1 MSTLGQTSS
10 GAGSGLALETTQVAN
25 GVLLG
30 AVNESA
36 PGSDTASSGL
46 NGRLQR
52 IAQRLTSLIALLPA
66 SLGQKTSAASL
77 AVVVASDQSAVPVS
91 AAALPLPTGAA
102 TEATLAG
109 IGVDTAALAAV
120 NFATEVTLTQ
130 VGVDVANL
138 EAKDFATETTQAANG
153 VLIGSVTETA
163 PASDTASSGLNGRL
177 QRIAQRITSLI
188 ALVPTS
194 LGSKTSAN
202 SFAVVVAS
210 DQAAIATKAPVNTA
224 GSAANTSLTATTAST
239 ATAPANAVGFIL
251 YADTN
256 NTDTIRFAIG
266 ATASTTVGGRL
277 EPGRDTG
284 YLPCAANV
292 SICATASGTN
302 AFFIQWILSA

>member
-30 AVNESA
+30 AVNEAA

-77 AVVVASDQSAVPVS
+77 AVVVSSDQSAIPVSGPLTDVQLRATAVPVS
-91 AAALPLPTGAA
+91 GPLTDAELRAAAVPISAASLPLPSGAA
-102 TEATLAG
+102 
-109 IGVDTAALAAV
+109 
-120 NFATEVTLTQ
+120 
-130 VGVDVANL
+130 L
-138 EAKDFATETTQAANG
+138 EATQAANG
-153 VLIGSVTETA
+153 VLLGAVNETA

-188 ALVPTS
+188 ALLPAS

-210 DQAAIATKAPVNTA
+210 DQGAIATKAPVNTA
-224 GSAANTSLTATTAST
+224 GSAANTTLTATTAST

>member
-30 AVNESA
+30 AVNETA
-36 PGSDTASSGL
+36 PGTDTASSGL

-66 SLGQKTSAASL
+66 SLGQKASAASL
-77 AVVVASDQSAVPVS
+77 AVVVASDQSAIPVSGPLTDVQLRATAVPVS
-91 AAALPLPTGAA
+91 GPLTDAQMRASAVPVSVAALPLPTGAA
-102 TEATLAG
+102 LES
-109 IGVDTAALAAV
+109 
-120 NFATEVTLTQ
+120 TQ
-130 VGVDVANL
+130 V
-138 EAKDFATETTQAANG
+138 ANG
-153 VLIGSVTETA
+153 VLLGAVNETA

-177 QRIAQRITSLI
+177 QRVAQRITSLI
-188 ALVPTS
+188 ALLPTS
-194 LGSKTSAN
+194 LGSKTSVN

-210 DQAAIATKAPVNTA
+210 DQAAIATKAPVNSA
-224 GSAANTSLTATTAST
+224 GSAANTALTATTAST

-266 ATASTTVGGRL
+266 ATASTSVGGRL

-292 SICATASGTN
+292 SVCATASGTN

>member
-10 GAGSGLALETTQVAN
+10 GAGSGLALEVTQVAN

-30 AVNESA
+30 AVNEAA

-77 AVVVASDQSAVPVS
+77 AVVVSSDQSTIPVSGPLTDVELRAAAVPVS
-91 AAALPLPTGAA
+91 GPLTDAELRAAAVPISAASLPLPSGAA
-102 TEATLAG
+102 
-109 IGVDTAALAAV
+109 
-120 NFATEVTLTQ
+120 
-130 VGVDVANL
+130 L
-138 EAKDFATETTQAANG
+138 EATQAANG
-153 VLIGSVTETA
+153 VLLGAVNESA

-177 QRIAQRITSLI
+177 QRVAQRITSLI
-188 ALVPTS
+188 ALLPAS
-194 LGSKTSAN
+194 LGSKVSAD

-224 GSAANTSLTATTAST
+224 GSAANTALTGTTAST

-292 SICATASGTN
+292 SICAVTSSGTN